1 MVRTPVYAFA
11 LLLMGAACPAAARA
25 DQLADIKARNKLVCG
40 VLGGYEPF
48 GFQDPMT
55 REVNGYE
62 PELCRGLAA
71 ALGVAPELKVVTA
84 QGRVPELL
92 QGRVDVEAAL
102 LGWTKERE
110 AQVDYSNVYAMVASK
125 IMVLTDSGLA
135 TGEQLT
141 DRKIGVA
148 KGSSLESIAQAR
160 FPKAT
165 VISFDD
171 TPAAYLALRQG
182 KIAGLLMT
190 ETTLASL
197 RHQDPRGDRTTVL
210 PAIYENAQQAFVMR
224 KGGNDTLKASI
235 DAYLDD
241 LERSGKAQA
250 LYDRW
255 FGADSK
261 LKLVRKVPVGTPLVR
276 D

>member
-1 MVRTPVYAFA
+1 MLRITSCTLA
-11 LLLMGAACPAAARA
+11 LLLIVVACPVSAHA
-25 DQLADIKARNKLVCG
+25 DQLADIKARGTLICG

-48 GFQDPMT
+48 GFQDPVT

-62 PELCRGLAA
+62 PELCRGLAV
-71 ALGVAPELKVVTA
+71 ALGVRPELKVVTA

-102 LGWTKERE
+102 LGWSKERE
-110 AQVDYSNVYAMVASK
+110 AQVDYSNIYAMVASK
-125 IMVLTDSGLA
+125 IMVTTSSGVTNTDQLA
-135 TGEQLT
+135 E
-141 DRKIGVA
+141 RKIGVA
-148 KGSSLESIAQAR
+148 KGSALEGIAQAR
-160 FPKAT
+160 FPKGT

-197 RHQDPRGDRTTVL
+197 RKQDPQGDRTVILPTV
-210 PAIYENAQQAFVMR
+210 YENAQQAFVMR
-224 KGGNDTLKASI
+224 KGDNATLKAAINSF
-235 DAYLDD
+235 LDE
-241 LERSGKAQA
+241 LEQSGKAQA
-250 LYDRW
+250 LYDKW

-261 LKLVRKVPVGTPLVR
+261 LKMVREARVGSPLVR

>member
-1 MVRTPVYAFA
+1 MLGITSRTLA
-11 LLLMGAACPAAARA
+11 LLVVVVACPVGAHA
-25 DQLADIKARNKLVCG
+25 DQLADIKARGALICG

-48 GFQDPMT
+48 GFQDPVT

-62 PELCRGLAA
+62 PELCRGLAT

-125 IMVLTDSGLA
+125 IMVMTASGL
-135 TGEQLT
+135 TREEQLT
-141 DRKIGVA
+141 ERKIGVA
-148 KGSSLESIAQAR
+148 KGSALEGIAQTR
-160 FPKAT
+160 FPQGT

-197 RHQDPRGDRTTVL
+197 RQLDPQGDRMTVL
-210 PAIYENAQQAFVMR
+210 PTIYHNAQQAFVMR
-224 KGGNDTLKASI
+224 KGENASLKEAI
-235 DAYLDD
+235 NAYLDD

-250 LYDRW
+250 MYDKW
-255 FGADSK
+255 FGAGSK
-261 LKLVRKVPVGTPLVR
+261 LKMVREMRVGTPLVR

>member
-1 MVRTPVYAFA
+1 MLRITSRTLA
-11 LLLMGAACPAAARA
+11 LLLIAVACPVSAHA
-25 DQLADIKARNKLVCG
+25 DQLADIKTRGTLICG

-48 GFQDPMT
+48 GFQDPVT

-71 ALGVAPELKVVTA
+71 ALGVRPELKVVTA

-92 QGRVDVEAAL
+92 QGRVNVEAAL
-102 LGWTKERE
+102 LGWSKVRE
-110 AQVDYSNVYAMVASK
+110 AQVDYSNIYAMVASK
-125 IMVLTDSGLA
+125 IMVTTSSGVTNTDQLA
-135 TGEQLT
+135 E
-141 DRKIGVA
+141 RKIGVA
-148 KGSSLESIAQAR
+148 KGSALEGIAQAR
-160 FPKAT
+160 FPKGT

-197 RHQDPRGDRTTVL
+197 RKQDPQGDRTVILPTV
-210 PAIYENAQQAFVMR
+210 YENAQQAFVMR
-224 KGGNDTLKASI
+224 KGDNATLKAAINSF
-235 DAYLDD
+235 LDE
-241 LERSGKAQA
+241 LEQSGRAQA
-250 LYDRW
+250 LYDKW
-255 FGADSK
+255 FGTNSK
-261 LKLVRKVPVGTPLVR
+261 LSMVREARVGSPLVR

>member
-1 MVRTPVYAFA
+1 MVRTAIRTLAV
-11 LLLMGAACPAAARA
+11 LLIAAACPAVARA
-25 DQLADIKARNKLVCG
+25 DQLSDIKARGKLVCG

-48 GFQDPMT
+48 GFQDPIT

-62 PELCRGLAA
+62 PELCRGLAG
-71 ALGVAPELKVVTA
+71 ALGVTPELKVVTA

-110 AQVDYSNVYAMVASK
+110 AQVDYSNIYATVASK
-125 IMVLTDSGLA
+125 IMVMKAAGIA
-135 TGEQLT
+135 TPDQLVE
-141 DRKIGVA
+141 RKIGVA
-148 KGSSLESIAQAR
+148 KGSALESIAQAR
-160 FPKAT
+160 FPQGT

-197 RHQDPRGDRTTVL
+197 RHQDPQGDRTAILPTV
-210 PAIYENAQQAFVMR
+210 YENAQQAFVMR
-224 KGGNDTLKASI
+224 KGDNDTLRAAI
-235 DAYLDD
+235 NAYLDE

-250 LYDRW
+250 LYDKW
-255 FGADSK
+255 FGAASK
-261 LKLVRKVPVGTPLVR
+261 LKMEREARVGAQLVR

>member
-1 MVRTPVYAFA
+1 MARTPMYALA
-11 LLLMGAACPAAARA
+11 LLLAGAACPTSAQA
-25 DQLADIKARNKLVCG
+25 DQLSDIRARNKLVCG

-48 GFQDPMT
+48 GFQDPAT

-62 PELCRGLAA
+62 PDLCRGLAA
-71 ALGVAPELKVVTA
+71 ALGVALELKVVTA

-125 IMVLTDSGLA
+125 IMVMTDSGLT
-135 TGEQLT
+135 TGEQLA

-148 KGSSLESIAQAR
+148 KGSALEAIAQAR
-160 FPKAT
+160 FPKAA

-197 RHQDPRGDRTTVL
+197 RQQDPRGDRTAILPTV
-210 PAIYENAQQAFVMR
+210 YENAQQAFVMR
-224 KGGNDTLKASI
+224 KGDNDTLKAAI
-235 DAYLDD
+235 NGYLDE
-241 LERSGKAQA
+241 LERSGRAQA

-255 FGADSK
+255 FGAGSK
-261 LKLVRKVPVGTPLVR
+261 LRMTREVRVGAPLIR
-276 D
+276 E